1 MDVVLFAYNHHL
13 LLLTCISEIK
23 RLKAILNERP
33 RQGKAL
39 QFNSAKQ
46 IESVCLNAE
55 KVRLGF
61 DRGGD
66 RFRPRWSRDGYGNRG
81 CR

>member
-23 RLKAILNERP
+23 RLKAIVKERP
-33 RQGKAL
+33 RQGEAL

-55 KVRLGF
+55 KVKPGF
-61 DRGGD
+61 DRGCD
-66 RFRPRWSRDGYGNRG
+66 RFRPRWRRDGY
-81 CR
+81 